1 MTVTIGRRELLAALG
16 GAAAA
21 WPLMARAQQPV
32 TSARPRIA
40 LLALGPQQSV
50 HLAFLDGLRRLGYE
64 PGRNLDIDHRYGV
77 VEQLKPLAQELI
89 AFKPDILVADSS
101 SPAIALKSVAPTLP
115 IVCLTLTDAG
125 IPDLFASYAR
135 PGGNVTGMAQS
146 VEGVTGKLVEVA
158 LEIIP
163 GARRIGFLSNPSGA
177 SMPLF
182 AESVDV
188 AAQARG
194 MTVLTEQVSA
204 AGELASAFGRFGK
217 QEVQAVIVPV
227 NGLFFSEGRQ
237 IAQLAL
243 AARLPTVGAERRY
256 IEAGVLASYGIDQ
269 RESYR
274 RGASYVD
281 RILKGAKPGDLP
293 IEFPNRIELA
303 INLNTAKAL
312 GLDLPPSLITRA
324 DEVIE

>member
-1 MTVTIGRRELLAALG
+1 MRRRRLTATLAGMMLALVLAAG
-16 GAAAA
+16 TADAG
-21 WPLMARAQQPV
+21 
-32 TSARPRIA
+32 PR
-40 LLALGPQQSV
+40 LAFLTLGPQQNV
-50 HLAFLDGLRRLGYE
+50 HLAFVDGLRRLGYAQ
-64 PGRNLDIDHRYGV
+64 GRNLDIDHRYGD
-77 VEQLKPLAQELI
+77 VEKLKPLAQELI
-89 AFKPDILVADSS
+89 ALKPDILVADSPS
-101 SPAIALKSVAPTLP
+101 GAIAFKSVTPTLP
-115 IVCLTLTDAG
+115 IVCLALTDAG

-163 GARRIGFLSNPSGA
+163 GARRIGFLTNPRGA
-177 SMPLF
+177 SMRLF

-188 AAQARG
+188 AARARG
-194 MTVLTEQVSA
+194 IAVLTEEVA
-204 AGELASAFGRFGK
+204 TGGEPASAFGRFAK
-217 QEVQAVIVPV
+217 QGVQAVIVPV
-227 NGLFFSEGRQ
+227 NGLFFSQSTQ

-256 IEAGVLASYGIDQ
+256 IEAGLLASYGIDQ

-293 IEFPNRIELA
+293 IEFPTRIELT
-303 INLNTAKAL
+303 INLKTAKAL
-312 GLDLPPSLITRA
+312 GLDLPPSLVTRA

>member
-1 MTVTIGRRELLAALG
+1 MLDLRRREFIALLG
-16 GAAAA
+16 GAVAGWPVVAGAAD
-21 WPLMARAQQPV
+21 
-32 TSARPRIA
+32 ARPR
-40 LLALGPQQSV
+40 LAFLGLGPQQNV
-50 HLAFLDGLRRLGYE
+50 HLAFVDGLRRLGYAQ
-64 PGRNLDIDHRYGV
+64 GRNLDIDHRYGD
-77 VEQLKPLAQELI
+77 VEKLKPLAQELI
-89 AFKPDILVADSS
+89 ALKPDILVADSPS
-101 SPAIALKSVAPTLP
+101 GAIAFKSVAPTLP
-115 IVCLTLTDAG
+115 IVCLALMDAG
-125 IPDLFASYAR
+125 IPDLFASYSR

-163 GARRIGFLSNPSGA
+163 GARRIGFLSNPMGA

-182 AESVDV
+182 AESVGV
-188 AAQARG
+188 AAHARG
-194 MTVLTEQVSA
+194 MTVLTEQVAA
-204 AGELASAFGRFGK
+204 AGELASAFGRFGN
-217 QEVQAVIVPV
+217 QGVQAVIVPV
-227 NGLFFSEGRQ
+227 NGLFFSEGR
-237 IAQLAL
+237 QLAL

-293 IEFPNRIELA
+293 IEFPSRIELA
-303 INLNTAKAL
+303 INLKTAKAL
-312 GLDLPPSLITRA
+312 GLDLPPTLVTRA

>member
-1 MTVTIGRRELLAALG
+1 MLDLKRRQFITLLG

-21 WPLMARAQQPV
+21 WPLVARAQQPG
-32 TSARPRIA
+32 TGARPRIA

-64 PGRNLDIDHRYGV
+64 PGRNLDIDHRYGA

-89 AFKPDILVADSS
+89 ALKPDILVADSP

-158 LEIIP
+158 LEIVP
-163 GARRIGFLSNPSGA
+163 GARRIGFLSNPRGA

-182 AESVDV
+182 AQSVDV
-188 AAQARG
+188 AARARG
-194 MTVLTEQVSA
+194 LAVLAEEA
-204 AGELASAFGRFGK
+204 AAAAELASAFGRFGN
-217 QEVQAVIVPV
+217 QGVQAVIVPV
-227 NGLFFSEGRQ
+227 NGLFFSQGMQ

-256 IEAGVLASYGIDQ
+256 IEAGLLASYGIDQ

-293 IEFPNRIELA
+293 IEFPSRIELA
-303 INLNTAKAL
+303 INLKTAKAL
-312 GLDLPPSLITRA
+312 GLDLPPSLVTRA

>member
-1 MTVTIGRRELLAALG
+1 MLDLRRREFIALLG
-16 GAAAA
+16 GAVAGWPVVAGAAD
-21 WPLMARAQQPV
+21 
-32 TSARPRIA
+32 ARPR
-40 LLALGPQQSV
+40 LAFLGLGPQQNV
-50 HLAFLDGLRRLGYE
+50 HLAFVDGLRRLGYAQ
-64 PGRNLDIDHRYGV
+64 GRNLDIDHRYGD
-77 VEQLKPLAQELI
+77 VEKLKPLAQELI
-89 AFKPDILVADSS
+89 ALKPDILVADSS
-101 SPAIALKSVAPTLP
+101 SAAIAFKSLAPTLP
-115 IVCLTLTDAG
+115 TVCLTLTDAG

-146 VEGVTGKLVEVA
+146 VEGVTGELVEVA

-163 GARRIGFLSNPSGA
+163 GARRIGFLSNPMGA

-188 AAQARG
+188 AAHARG
-194 MTVLTEQVSA
+194 MTVLTEQVAA
-204 AGELASAFGRFGK
+204 AGELASAFGRFGN
-217 QEVQAVIVPV
+217 QGVQAVIVPV

-293 IEFPNRIELA
+293 IEFPSRIELA
-303 INLNTAKAL
+303 INLMTAKESPDRK
-312 GLDLPPSLITRA
+312 GLHGARDRHGI
-324 DEVIE
+324 

>member
-1 MTVTIGRRELLAALG
+1 MASHIERRKFLAALSG
-16 GAAAA
+16 AAA
-21 WPLMARAQQPV
+21 WPVAVRAQQPSAA
-32 TSARPRIA
+32 SARPRIA
-40 LLALGPQQSV
+40 FLALGPQQSV
-50 HLAFLDGLRRLGYE
+50 HLAFVDGLRRLGYAQ
-64 PGRNLDIDHRYGV
+64 GRNLDIDYRYGD
-77 VEQLKPLAQELI
+77 VEKLQPLAQELI
-89 AFKPDILVADSS
+89 ALKPDILVAAESS
-101 SPAIALKSVAPTLP
+101 SAIALKSVAPNLP

-163 GARRIGFLSNPSGA
+163 GARRIGFLSNPRGA

-188 AAQARG
+188 AARARG
-194 MTVLTEQVSA
+194 IAVLTEEVA
-204 AGELASAFGRFGK
+204 TGGELASAFGRFGK
-217 QEVQAVIVPV
+217 EGVQAIIVPV
-227 NGLFFSEGRQ
+227 NGLFFSQGMQ

-256 IEAGVLASYGIDQ
+256 IEAGLLASYGIDQ

-293 IEFPNRIELA
+293 IEFPTRIELT
-303 INLNTAKAL
+303 INLKTAKAL
-312 GLDLPPSLITRA
+312 GLDLPPSLVTRA